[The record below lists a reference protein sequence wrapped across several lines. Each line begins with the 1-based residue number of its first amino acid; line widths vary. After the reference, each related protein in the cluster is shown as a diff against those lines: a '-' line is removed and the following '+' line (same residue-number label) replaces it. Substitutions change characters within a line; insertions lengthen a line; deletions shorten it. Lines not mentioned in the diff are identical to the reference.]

1 MQHGGEQHQQLAG
14 VAVDVEV
21 ALHAVVQEDVHL
33 QLHVQQLVR
42 SEHSLQAVQVPTHS
56 ENFSGS
62 PSLSDYTTSTSGND
76 ACEFCEFKLDK
87 PYLYQKKMGKGRGR
101 RRGAYP
107 GDNLF

>member
-1 MQHGGEQHQQLAG
+1 MQHGGEQHQELAG

-42 SEHSLQAVQVPTHS
+42 GEHSLQAVQVPTHN

-62 PSLSDYTTSTSGND
+62 PSLSDFTSSTSGSD
-76 ACEFCEFKLDK
+76 ACEFCEFKLE
-87 PYLYQKKMGKGRGR
+87 YLICIR
-101 RRGAYP
+101 RRW
-107 GDNLF
+107 